1 MMFNKTVLSIYFF
14 SCSVV
19 DLIQNPNAN
28 GAQFRQLLPFSAE
41 LFPSAFKCNPCIL
54 IANMKEFFT
63 YVWYYSQ
70 GNVFGWPK
78 GSYVTSDITSD
89 MISEWLARVGSAIPR
104 GFSRQYILSLLKDQ
118 PMTGKEII
126 DKATLQS
133 EGKWK
138 PSPGLIYPLLGR
150 LLDDGLVMEEKDGRY
165 MITKKGLEITSDL
178 QSFNN
183 MIQKQID
190 VMLRV
195 GNVGRFVAMEFIDR
209 ITAIGTALSS
219 NLDSMTQE
227 ERNRYKEFLQ
237 NELKKLY
244 EQEAKNAEKEKV
256 KVEE

>member
-1 MMFNKTVLSIYFF
+1 MQEQRWMSGNN
-14 SCSVV
+14 CSV
-19 DLIQNPNAN
+19 
-28 GAQFRQLLPFSAE
+28 QLTL
-41 LFPSAFKCNPCIL
+41 K
-54 IANMKEFFT
+54 
-63 YVWYYSQ
+63 
-70 GNVFGWPK
+70 PK
-78 GSYVTSDITSD
+78 GSYFTSDITSD

-104 GFSRQYILSLLKDQ
+104 GFSRQYILSLLREQ

-126 DKATLQS
+126 DRATLQS

-150 LLDDGLVMEEKDGRY
+150 LLDDGLVMEDKDGRY

-178 QSFNN
+178 QSFGN

-195 GNVGRFVAMEFIDR
+195 GNVGRFVAMDLIDR
-209 ITAIGTALSS
+209 ITTIGTTLSS

-227 ERNRYKEFLQ
+227 ELNRYKEFLQ

-244 EQEAKNAEKEKV
+244 EQEAKKAEKEKI
-256 KVEE
+256 KVE

>member
-1 MMFNKTVLSIYFF
+1 
-14 SCSVV
+14 
-19 DLIQNPNAN
+19 
-28 GAQFRQLLPFSAE
+28 
-41 LFPSAFKCNPCIL
+41 
-54 IANMKEFFT
+54 
-63 YVWYYSQ
+63 
-70 GNVFGWPK
+70 
-78 GSYVTSDITSD
+78 
-89 MISEWLARVGSAIPR
+89 MIPEWLARVGSAIPR
-104 GFSRQYILSLLKDQ
+104 GFSRQYILSLLRDQ

-126 DKATLQS
+126 DRATMQS

-150 LLDDGLVMEEKDGRY
+150 LLDDGLVMEDEDGRY

-178 QSFNN
+178 QSFGN

-195 GNVGRFVAMEFIDR
+195 GNVGRFVAMDLIDR

-237 NELKKLY
+237 NELNKLY
-244 EQEAKNAEKEKV
+244 EQEAKVAEKEKV
-256 KVEE
+256 KVE

>member
-1 MMFNKTVLSIYFF
+1 MSVNTSFKAFGLSM
-14 SCSVV
+14 
-19 DLIQNPNAN
+19 A
-28 GAQFRQLLPFSAE
+28 
-41 LFPSAFKCNPCIL
+41 
-54 IANMKEFFT
+54 
-63 YVWYYSQ
+63 
-70 GNVFGWPK
+70 K
-78 GSYVTSDITSD
+78 GSYFTSDITSD

-104 GFSRQYILSLLKDQ
+104 GFSRQYILSLLRDQ

-126 DKATLQS
+126 DRATLQS

-150 LLDDGLVMEEKDGRY
+150 LLDDGLVMEDKDGRY

-178 QSFNN
+178 QSFGN

-195 GNVGRFVAMEFIDR
+195 GNVGRFVAMDFIDR

>member
-1 MMFNKTVLSIYFF
+1 
-14 SCSVV
+14 
-19 DLIQNPNAN
+19 
-28 GAQFRQLLPFSAE
+28 
-41 LFPSAFKCNPCIL
+41 
-54 IANMKEFFT
+54 
-63 YVWYYSQ
+63 
-70 GNVFGWPK
+70 
-78 GSYVTSDITSD
+78 
-89 MISEWLARVGSAIPR
+89 
-104 GFSRQYILSLLKDQ
+104 
-118 PMTGKEII
+118 
-126 DKATLQS
+126 
-133 EGKWK
+133 
-138 PSPGLIYPLLGR
+138 
-150 LLDDGLVMEEKDGRY
+150 

-195 GNVGRFVAMEFIDR
+195 GNVGRFVAMDFIDR
-209 ITAIGTALSS
+209 ITVIGTALSS